1 MTHLLIDAGNTR
13 VKWALVRHGEWLD
26 HGALEHHRIATLA
39 QVTAGHAP
47 VGVLGT
53 NVAGAHVAE
62 AIAAALPLAPRW
74 LTPRERCCGVINRYD
89 DPAQLGADRWAALIG
104 ARAACPGPLL
114 VVGAGTATTV
124 DVLSAEGE
132 FLGGLILPGEA
143 LMRRSLARDTAGLP
157 LAEGDP
163 VDCPRNTRDAIVTGC
178 LQAQAGA
185 IERMFRHIGEQP
197 GALCV
202 LAGGAA
208 ERIAPLLALP
218 LRRIDD
224 LVLRGLAR
232 IAADEAAGGAD
243 DKRILG

>member
-13 VKWALVRHGEWLD
+13 VKWALVRDGYWLD
-26 HGALEHHRIATLA
+26 HGALEHDRIGTLTQA
-39 QVTAGHAP
+39 IEGHSL
-47 VGVLGT
+47 VSVLGT
-53 NVAGAHVAE
+53 NVAGARVAD

-74 LTPRERCCGVINRYD
+74 LAACERCCGVINRYD

-104 ARAACPGPLL
+104 ARAASPGPLL
-114 VVGAGTATTV
+114 VVSAGTATTV
-124 DVLSAEGE
+124 DLLSADGE

-143 LMRRSLARDTAGLP
+143 LMRRSLARDTADLP
-157 LAEGDP
+157 LAEGEP
-163 VDCPRNTRDAIVTGC
+163 VDCPRNTHDAIVTGC

-185 IERMFRHIGEQP
+185 IERMYRRIAEQP
-197 GALCV
+197 RALCM

-224 LVLRGLAR
+224 LVLRGLER
-232 IAADEAAGGAD
+232 IAAGEPAGSAD

>member
-13 VKWALVRHGEWLD
+13 VKWALVRDGQWLQ
-26 HGALEHHRIATLA
+26 HGALTHERIAALA
-39 QVTAGHAP
+39 QCIDRDIPLAA
-47 VGVLGT
+47 LGT
-53 NVAGAHVAE
+53 NVAGARVAD
-62 AIAAALPLAPRW
+62 AITAALPLAPRW
-74 LTPRERCCGVINRYD
+74 LTPREYCCGVTNRYD
-89 DPAQLGADRWAALIG
+89 DPTRLGADRWAALIG
-104 ARAACPGPLL
+104 ARAAYPGPLL

-124 DVLSAEGE
+124 DLLSADGE

-143 LMRRSLARDTAGLP
+143 LMRRSLARDTADLP

-163 VDCPRNTRDAIVTGC
+163 VVFPRNTHDAIVTGC

-185 IERMFRHIGEQP
+185 IERMFRHICEQP

-243 DKRILG
+243 DQRFLG